1 MEGPG
6 EQQGNVVFRRAPA
19 LRFTLALIP
28 ALLAIGLLPR
38 AANAGADFSA
48 SKVEIA
54 PTMPRAGDVVRYR
67 ITVLNSGSATNYVR
81 VSTTLPSGFLIN
93 AEGDCAGATG
103 ATEQL
108 LWHEGGIA
116 GGATRRCLLTV
127 LTRRDAAGTN
137 ANVATEINAPP
148 ATTGSTAMSN

>member
-93 AEGDCAGATG
+93 AEA
-103 ATEQL
+103 
-108 LWHEGGIA
+108 IA
-116 GGATRRCLLTV
+116 PARPAQPSNSSGMRAVSPAARRV
-127 LTRRDAAGTN
+127 AAC
-137 ANVATEINAPP
+137 
-148 ATTGSTAMSN
+148 SRC